1 MMATEGTPVIGPSR
15 PRLVGDVLWLGF
27 TAFVFAVTLVIVCWS
42 LSAEL
47 SAHNP
52 PGVAAG
58 KPTASLTSETSTGS
72 ASAALLPAHAGGD
85 RITRPGALLT
95 PADVIGEGSS
105 NVAPPAQIATLG
117 EPAGASL
124 TPPDRSPEAAQ
135 AASAPAAIS
144 SPGTHRLPQHKQRAR
159 LVAPKEPA
167 QLTPR

>member
-1 MMATEGTPVIGPSR
+1 MATEATPVIGPSR

-27 TAFVFAVTLVIVCWS
+27 TAFVFAVILVIVCWS

-72 ASAALLPAHAGGD
+72 ASAAPLPAHASGD

-95 PADVIGEGSS
+95 PGGVTGEGSS
-105 NVAPPAQIATLG
+105 NVARPSPVATLG

-124 TPPDRSPEAAQ
+124 TPPDGSPQAAQ
-135 AASAPAAIS
+135 AASSPAAVS
-144 SPGTHRLPQHKQRAR
+144 SPGTRRVPQHKARAR
-159 LVAPKEPA
+159 PVAPKEPP
-167 QLTPR
+167 QLTPW